1 MRTPSVK
8 AFMPAM
14 AAQAEK
20 GLVLFQQIV
29 GNGAVHVMA
38 EFTIFFDRGVLIQ
51 EGALLIGMA
60 LVTEVIDGNVL
71 QAIFL
76 GTVGAVAGA
85 AVHFAFPYGMVRWK
99 FRQHLH
105 LLMAVIAECG
115 IPLVEHLCL
124 GNLVGLVALIASHI
138 AQGVKAV
145 SQLKSGS
152 SLRWQVR
159 QMAELSAGL
168 SLSKLTVC
176 SIFPLEDTWAL
187 PGPWHP
193 SHPLS

>member
-29 GNGAVHVMA
+29 GNGAVHVMT
-38 EFTIFFDRGVLIQ
+38 EFTIFFDRGVRIQ

-76 GTVGAVAGA
+76 GSVGAVAGA
-85 AVHFAFPYGMVRWK
+85 AFHFAFPYGMVRWK

-105 LLMAVIAECG
+105 LLMAVIAECR
-115 IPLVEHLCL
+115 LT
-124 GNLVGLVALIASHI
+124 LI
-138 AQGVKAV
+138 
-145 SQLKSGS
+145 
-152 SLRWQVR
+152 
-159 QMAELSAGL
+159 
-168 SLSKLTVC
+168 
-176 SIFPLEDTWAL
+176 
-187 PGPWHP
+187 
-193 SHPLS
+193 